1 MGVEEMGEA
10 STLTVSD
17 QLRQAREAA
26 GMTQAAVAEQ
36 LFLTETFIRYMDA
49 GEFHRLPKQAF
60 VRGYLRSYARVVGL
74 DGGQLVQLYLSLIHI

>member
-36 LFLTETFIRYMDA
+36 LFLTETFIRY
-49 GEFHRLPKQAF
+49 
-60 VRGYLRSYARVVGL
+60 
-74 DGGQLVQLYLSLIHI
+74 